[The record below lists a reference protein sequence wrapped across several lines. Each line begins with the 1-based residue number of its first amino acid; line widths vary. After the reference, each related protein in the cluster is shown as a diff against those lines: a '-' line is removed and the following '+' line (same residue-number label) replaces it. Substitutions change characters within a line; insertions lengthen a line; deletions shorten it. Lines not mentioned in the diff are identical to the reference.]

1 MSQENVFLFYSYAEA
16 VNKTLQV
23 ALQFSN
29 NNKVEPEVISKLQ
42 LQTVSLEQN
51 ISKDFIL
58 IKFILS
64 NINSSFALWV
74 HTGIPNYFIL
84 GTIMII
90 LNILLEIL
98 SNNYTTLA
106 TESGFNFNDNEVKFI
121 LIGQTLEN
129 IKNNAVQLV
138 KSSINISNYSKDDVL
153 SFANE
158 SLNTRFS
165 VDDINS
171 IMKKLLA

>member
-1 MSQENVFLFYSYAEA
+1 
-16 VNKTLQV
+16 
-23 ALQFSN
+23 
-29 NNKVEPEVISKLQ
+29 
-42 LQTVSLEQN
+42 
-51 ISKDFIL
+51 
-58 IKFILS
+58 
-64 NINSSFALWV
+64 
-74 HTGIPNYFIL
+74 
-84 GTIMII
+84 MII
-90 LNILLEIL
+90 LNILLELL
-98 SNNYTTLA
+98 SYNYTTLA

-165 VDDINS
+165 VDDITPNLRK
-171 IMKKLLA
+171 MGQFFLKKDIIAPLRKAW